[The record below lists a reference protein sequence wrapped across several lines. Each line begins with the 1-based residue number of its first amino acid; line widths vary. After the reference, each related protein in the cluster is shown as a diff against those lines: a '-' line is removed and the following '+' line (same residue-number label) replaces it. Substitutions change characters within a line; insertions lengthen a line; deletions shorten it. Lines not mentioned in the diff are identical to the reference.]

1 MYNIGIDI
9 GGTFTDLVLVG
20 ETGTVSF
27 GKTPSNPEDQ
37 SLGVMA
43 GLEMMAERE
52 GLSLAA
58 LLEVT
63 GRIVHG
69 TTVATNALLERKG
82 ARVGL
87 LTTEGHR
94 DVLEMR
100 EGLKPERYNLRLPR
114 RRHSTLNQVRCPHL
128 A

>member
-20 ETGTVSF
+20 ETGAVSF

-58 LLEVT
+58 C
-63 GRIVHG
+63 
-69 TTVATNALLERKG
+69 
-82 ARVGL
+82 
-87 LTTEGHR
+87 
-94 DVLEMR
+94 
-100 EGLKPERYNLRLPR
+100 
-114 RRHSTLNQVRCPHL
+114 RCAVPP
-128 A
+128 